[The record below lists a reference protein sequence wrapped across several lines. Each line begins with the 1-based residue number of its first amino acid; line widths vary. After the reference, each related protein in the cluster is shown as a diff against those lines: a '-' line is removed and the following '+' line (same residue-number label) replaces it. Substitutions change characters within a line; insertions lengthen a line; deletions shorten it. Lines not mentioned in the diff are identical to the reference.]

1 MSSNLQ
7 SGSYTTNRKN
17 HQPASLLIVDDHP
30 LVIAGLEQLISS
42 LDFVQVTNT
51 ANNAIEAMSRLKEG
65 PIDIVLLDINL
76 PDINGIDLCK
86 KIKGNFP
93 DIKIVGLSTFSDRS
107 YILRMLDNGASGY
120 LIKSASA
127 EEIEKALRTVL
138 AGNLYLSLSM
148 EHVLRP
154 AASLQT
160 GHLPALTRREKEV
173 LQLIADGKT
182 NAQIATELF
191 ISPLTV
197 DSHRKNL
204 LTKLDVHNTAALIR
218 LAVEQHLLD

>member
-1 MSSNLQ
+1 MRQNA
-7 SGSYTTNRKN
+7 T
-17 HQPASLLIVDDHP
+17 ASLLIVDDHP
-30 LVIAGLEQLISS
+30 LVIAGLEQLLSS
-42 LDFVQVTNT
+42 LDFVSVKAT
-51 ANNAIEAMSRLKEG
+51 AMSGIEAMAQLKLT

-86 KIKGNFP
+86 KIKGAFP
-93 DIKIVGLSTFSDRS
+93 EIKIVGLSTFSERS

-120 LIKSASA
+120 LIKSASV
-127 EEIEKALRTVL
+127 EEIEDALKTVL
-138 AGNLYLSLSM
+138 DGRLYLSLNM
-148 EHVLRP
+148 EHMLKP
-154 AASLQT
+154 ASSLQA
-160 GHLPALTRREKEV
+160 GALPALTRREKEV

-182 NAQIATELF
+182 NNQIAQELF

-204 LTKLDVHNTAALIR
+204 LTKLDVHNTAGLIR

>member
-1 MSSNLQ
+1 MSQNA
-7 SGSYTTNRKN
+7 T
-17 HQPASLLIVDDHP
+17 ASLLIVDDHP
-30 LVIAGLEQLISS
+30 MVIAGLEQLLSS
-42 LDFVQVTNT
+42 LDFVAVKAT
-51 ANNAIEAMSRLKEG
+51 AQSAIEAMAQLKAI

-86 KIKGNFP
+86 KIKTSFP
-93 DIKIVGLSTFSDRS
+93 DIKIVGLSTFSERS
-107 YILRMLDNGASGY
+107 YILRMIDNGASGY
-120 LIKSASA
+120 LIKSASV
-127 EEIEKALRTVL
+127 EEIESALRTVL
-138 AGNLYLSLSM
+138 DGRLYLSLSM
-148 EHVLRP
+148 EHMLKP
-154 AASLQT
+154 ASSLQV
-160 GHLPALTRREKEV
+160 GALPALTRREKEV

-182 NAQIATELF
+182 NAQIARQLF